1 MSTKRIC
8 YPRTSTPIITGNLQ
22 LDSTRVKGRKDK
34 AMVPGQTPAA
44 GPIQTP
50 FIGPQ
55 LPDAKLPAPES
66 VLPVDNGSGK
76 TIVLSHTPMLNPKL
90 RYEDITGATTRH
102 HTPKSKSSTLAPKM
116 PAAASLGRVHK
127 THKGAGITRR
137 TNR

>member
-1 MSTKRIC
+1 
-8 YPRTSTPIITGNLQ
+8 
-22 LDSTRVKGRKDK
+22 
-34 AMVPGQTPAA
+34 MVPGQTPAA

-102 HTPKSKSSTLAPKM
+102 HTPKSSPLAPKM
-116 PAAASLGRVHK
+116 PAAASFVSLGRVHK
-127 THKGAGITRR
+127 AHKGAGVTRR